1 MTTASEVSGSTK
13 EGRETLT
20 CSLAP
25 LTSVREGPLLALR
38 GASRAVQF
46 AEVTRC
52 DAEQIQRRTWGGSD
66 GQTSRNSTC
75 RASVYFRVT
84 PVGSGTPTG
93 RGHVLHVCASRDNVF
108 TWIFVDKR

>member
-13 EGRETLT
+13 EGTETLT

-25 LTSVREGPLLALR
+25 LTSVQEGPLLALR

-66 GQTSRNSTC
+66 GQMSRNS
-75 RASVYFRVT
+75 RAFVYFRVT
-84 PVGSGTPTG
+84 PVGSGIPTG